1 MRARPPSIPR
11 PFLRRFYGLAAGQLF
26 RDIGRFFGSASSEL
40 ETATVNPWLRFLARE
55 RSFNHTNLWASS
67 SPSLMVRA
75 SKSRFSSLSLRRGRI
90 SESSAD
96 YHSAARPPLGA
107 VLHHHLA
114 SCALR
119 FTRRDSIT
127 LYVTFVKSPIC
138 DGSPAIGFPAAGS
151 GYLEGQRFIPL
162 PARPVKSSRRPC
174 RTAGP
179 RRRPGSTTTSPA
191 VGDAPPGFIDVLRAN
206 CAAAVAHTKPLLI
219 CPGFS
224 SIIVMTTCL
233 PVAGRTGRRYG

>member
-40 ETATVNPWLRFLARE
+40 ETATVNPWLRFLARK

-179 RRRPGSTTTSPA
+179 RQWVMRLPDSSTS
-191 VGDAPPGFIDVLRAN
+191 
-206 CAAAVAHTKPLLI
+206 CAQTVQQP
-219 CPGFS
+219 
-224 SIIVMTTCL
+224 
-233 PVAGRTGRRYG
+233 